1 MVRGVCE
8 RSGAACGLA
17 ITGIAGPDGGTPT
30 KPVGTV
36 FIGVALPGA
45 VEALHFRF
53 PGSRAAVKWQSSQVA
68 LDMLR
73 RRLGG
78 V

>member
-1 MVRGVCE
+1 V
-8 RSGAACGLA
+8 
-17 ITGIAGPDGGTPT
+17 
-30 KPVGTV
+30 
-36 FIGVALPGA
+36 PGA
-45 VEALHFRF
+45 LEAVHFRF
-53 PGSRAAVKWQSSQVA
+53 AGGRAAVKWQSSQVA

>member
-1 MVRGVCE
+1 VCA

-17 ITGIAGPDGGTPT
+17 IAGIAGPDGGTPT

-36 FIGVALPGA
+36 FIGLAFQGEVG
-45 VEALHFRF
+45 VRRFRF
-53 PGSRAAVKWQSSQVA
+53 EGDRTAVKWQSSVMA

-73 RRLGG
+73 RRLHAR
-78 V
+78 